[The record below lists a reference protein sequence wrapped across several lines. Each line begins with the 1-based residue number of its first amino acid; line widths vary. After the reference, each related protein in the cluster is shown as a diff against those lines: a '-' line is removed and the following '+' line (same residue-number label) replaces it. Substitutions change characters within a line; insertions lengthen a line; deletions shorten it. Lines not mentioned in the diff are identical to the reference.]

1 MVIGWT
7 GRFEALINWF
17 YDILQVGGLIVGYFM
32 KMFSALVEI
41 IGISIV
47 SIGIGVEI
55 ITHADIGYVIMS
67 VGSVVIAMGGLLYA
81 KIAKD

>member
-1 MVIGWT
+1 
-7 GRFEALINWF
+7 
-17 YDILQVGGLIVGYFM
+17 M
-32 KMFSALVEI
+32 KTFSALVEI

-47 SIGIGVEI
+47 SVGIGVEI